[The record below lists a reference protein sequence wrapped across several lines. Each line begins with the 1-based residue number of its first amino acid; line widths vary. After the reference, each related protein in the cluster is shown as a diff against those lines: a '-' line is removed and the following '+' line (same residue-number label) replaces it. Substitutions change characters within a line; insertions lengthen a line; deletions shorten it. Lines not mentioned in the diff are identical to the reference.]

1 MRGPEPPGE
10 RAPQQRDPRLA
21 VNDREWLA
29 RGPVLVVNGRWVPP
43 LGFQTPDNHGPWVGL
58 CDGLPACAMV
68 GPEDAGEAG
77 AARDRRL
84 VRRDAGRARGTRA
97 RWRVDSAAPGTWWRR
112 TEPISSATSWLST
125 RNGLSTTIPANLAL
139 VGPPDRLRIDETARV
154 DPYTVFDTTNGPIMV
169 GPRAWIQPFTRVEG
183 PCSIGAETQLFR
195 GNIRECVSIGPN
207 CRIGGEVEASIVHGH
222 SNKYHEGFLGHAYVG
237 EWVNLGAITS
247 NSDLRNDYGEVS
259 VPLQGDPV
267 KTGQTKVG
275 CFIGDHTR
283 TGMGSMLNTGTSI
296 GVMCNVLPAGLLL
309 PKHVPSFMAVMYG
322 RVGPGFSLD
331 QMFATARIVMGR
343 RGKTFSEAEEQLYL
357 QLFEQTRL
365 ERERAFYRAHDHRAE
380 YWPVAQA
387 ARLEMPA
394 RG

>member
-1 MRGPEPPGE
+1 LE
-10 RAPQQRDPRLA
+10 RDFVAL
-21 VNDREWLA
+21 
-29 RGPVLVVNGRWVPP
+29 
-43 LGFQTPDNHGPWVGL
+43 
-58 CDGLPACAMV
+58 
-68 GPEDAGEAG
+68 
-77 AARDRRL
+77 
-84 VRRDAGRARGTRA
+84 
-97 RWRVDSAAPGTWWRR
+97 
-112 TEPISSATSWLST
+112 T

-139 VGPPDRLRIDETARV
+139 VGPPDRLWIDETARV

-275 CFIGDHTR
+275 CFIGDPYAQLK
-283 TGMGSMLNTGTSI
+283 GNWSSI
-296 GVMCNVLPAGLLL
+296 KNGKPLFHHVLQRVSCWKKEL
-309 PKHVPSFMAVMYG
+309 PDG
-322 RVGPGFSLD
+322 DRR
-331 QMFATARIVMGR
+331 QGR
-343 RGKTFSEAEEQLYL
+343 RDYTICPGTRNRGTRAGHRCYPTASKVHRHQLVADARPDSAQKTGCQ
-357 QLFEQTRL
+357 
-365 ERERAFYRAHDHRAE
+365 
-380 YWPVAQA
+380 
-387 ARLEMPA
+387 
-394 RG
+394 G